1 MIAFINEFLS
11 YLLLV
16 IIMAAIAVCG
26 VFTGKKLRDK
36 KNAKAAVEGAAV
48 TDIVEEDKKA

>member
-16 IIMAAIAVCG
+16 IIMGAIAVCG
-26 VFTGKKLRDK
+26 VFTGKKLRDR
-36 KNAKAAVEGAAV
+36 KNAKAAAETASETNTAESNG
-48 TDIVEEDKKA
+48 

>member
-16 IIMAAIAVCG
+16 IIMAVIAVCG

-36 KNAKAAVEGAAV
+36 KNAKAAAEGAPV
-48 TDIVEEDKKA
+48 TNAAEEGK

>member
-36 KNAKAAVEGAAV
+36 KNAKAAVEGTAV
-48 TDIVEEDKKA
+48 TDTVEEDKKA